1 MLQVV
6 ALLMTVTV
14 TTLEVSFTNI
24 FIIQATVG
32 GSMGLG
38 YVFLTFMFGK
48 FTKNAKSLKR
58 KINLWNF
65 KRL

>member
-24 FIIQATVG
+24 FIIQATD

-38 YVFLTFMFGK
+38 YVFNFYVWK
-48 FTKNAKSLKR
+48 IQKNAKSLKR
-58 KINLWNF
+58 KINPWNF